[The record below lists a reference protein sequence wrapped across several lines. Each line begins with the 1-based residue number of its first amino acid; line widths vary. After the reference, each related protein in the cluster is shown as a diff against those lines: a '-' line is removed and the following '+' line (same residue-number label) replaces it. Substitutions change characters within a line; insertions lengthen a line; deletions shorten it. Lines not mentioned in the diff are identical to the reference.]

1 MVVMITKSADA
12 LERVRS
18 VSFAI
23 LSIVSVG
30 ALLGNVILNPTTN
43 NLSCNITHSNLD
55 ALLTIGLWI
64 LAIAASLGALSATHH
79 QLQPPER
86 YKRWLVWLI
95 YAASIPA
102 LLLLPS
108 SLSINGAVSA
118 CATSIFFTYLTW
130 YMMGV
135 IAAAALC
142 CIHILINGVKHQEQ
156 RADNLAITAGTANAH
171 LQHSNT
177 NHNSQLVTT
186 IKQLR
191 TPLTNLRVQ
200 IESLL
205 ATDTPTD
212 TEQAKAAL
220 LKINDAAGMMA
231 VTLETHLDLAKAESG
246 SLELNLIDL
255 NLRDMVEHIC
265 DELRP
270 VILKQSLILLLRTNL
285 TSQSIVQADRTKI
298 HQILRTLILHA
309 QENTSRGTITAFVRD
324 DADKKT
330 IHVDIL
336 DTGTGMNSDDLGTL
350 FTTHASSNSTS
361 NSDTSNLKL
370 CLAQKL
376 AEAMRG
382 TITAHSNGKGKG
394 SRFTL
399 TLPLEM

>member
-1 MVVMITKSADA
+1 MITKSADT

-43 NLSCNITHSNLD
+43 NLSCSITSSNLD
-55 ALLTIGLWI
+55 ALLSIGLWI

-108 SLSINGAVSA
+108 SLSINGAVGA
-118 CATSIFFTYLTW
+118 CATSNFFTYLTW

-142 CIHILINGVKHQEQ
+142 CIHILINGVKHQEW
-156 RADNLAITAGTANAH
+156 RADNLATTAGTANAH

-186 IKQLR
+186 IKRLR

-212 TEQAKAAL
+212 AEQAKAGL
-220 LKINDAAGMMA
+220 LKINDAARVMA
-231 VTLETHLDLAKAESG
+231 ITIETHLDLSKAETG

-255 NLRDMVEHIC
+255 NLRDTVEHIC

-270 VILKQSLILLLRTNL
+270 VILKQSLILLLRTDV

-324 DADKKT
+324 DADKKKVY
-330 IHVDIL
+330 VDIL
-336 DTGTGMNSDDLGTL
+336 DTGAGMDTATIQTL
-350 FTTHASSNSTS
+350 FTKASETDPASGTCL
-361 NSDTSNLKL
+361 TNLKL
-370 CLAQKL
+370 CLARKL

-382 TITAHSNGKGKG
+382 TITAHSGGKGKG
-394 SRFTL
+394 LRFTL